1 MLSGFESQ
9 IVENRCVVCP
19 WHVSEKSVLS
29 QARFHY
35 LSMWMGRNSF
45 GMQST
50 MSGRCQVY
58 CPVVMFLGKCLWWM
72 FMRPCDVVPLILY
85 TSLPSMTITLVYF
98 PWSHAKVWDF
108 KFPLVIIPHESMKKP
123 KVSCLKFIVSKPNFL
138 WRRAG
143 QVKTLVHEVVGRL
156 LAWSMVF
163 ASAGTFPM
171 VGFHGED
178 LDPKSFRY
186 AKRGQTLTGGWRQG
200 CYPSKWL

>member
-1 MLSGFESQ
+1 MFQKKVSYPRHDSTIFPCGWGGILSGCRVQCLVDVKYTVRWWCSW
-9 IVENRCVVCP
+9 ENVYDGCSCD
-19 WHVSEKSVLS
+19 HVMLYLWFCTPLC
-29 QARFHY
+29 QAW
-35 LSMWMGRNSF
+35 L
-45 GMQST
+45 
-50 MSGRCQVY
+50 
-58 CPVVMFLGKCLWWM
+58 LL
-72 FMRPCDVVPLILY
+72 
-85 TSLPSMTITLVYF
+85 LVYF

-200 CYPSKWL
+200 CYPRKWL